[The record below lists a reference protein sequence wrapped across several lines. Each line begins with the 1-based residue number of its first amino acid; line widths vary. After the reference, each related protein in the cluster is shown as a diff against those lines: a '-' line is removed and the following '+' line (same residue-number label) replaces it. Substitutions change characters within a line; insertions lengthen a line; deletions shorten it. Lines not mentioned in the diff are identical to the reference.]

1 VALPLLEETVACAE
15 REPAS
20 ADPWMPAWGRAEALA
35 WQAEA
40 LRQLKKTEAAR
51 AAITRSLDLDSQ
63 WEFARAIKAKLS

>member
-1 VALPLLEETVACAE
+1 
-15 REPAS
+15 
-20 ADPWMPAWGRAEALA
+20 MPAWGRAEALA